1 MFSSRS
7 VYTFSRKGTF
17 YEVEG
22 IYCEIITNLLVETAV
37 LYTGIRNMYYRICLD
52 IFMAQNQS
60 LLQKYM
66 RNS

>member
-22 IYCEIITNLLVETAV
+22 IYFEIITNLLVETAV
-37 LYTGIRNMYYRICLD
+37 LYTGIRNMY
-52 IFMAQNQS
+52 
-60 LLQKYM
+60 
-66 RNS
+66 